1 VVGAILLAVG
11 LFAASMAYTGLVV
24 RRIVTDGDVATTAA
38 SAALEDETVQALLVD
53 ETASAIGSQLLG
65 DDTIRSLVAFGYDP
79 SADLDAIATAVVAD
93 PSFRA
98 AFVATV
104 NELHRIV
111 LVSSGPAPIVDL
123 TPLVDTARTAAI
135 ARNEAYI
142 ALFPARG
149 SLRVSLPVED
159 LPDLT
164 GASSALE
171 SRARLAAG
179 AAVVL
184 VGAAMLVHPRRPRVL
199 RRVGTWAIGI
209 GLTQAALGMLLPVA
223 ASRIPGDLQPVA
235 HAVAETLRPRL
246 LVPAAMVVV
255 VGVAFVVSA
264 WRWQRSL
271 DGGLERLGAHA
282 FLGQEA
288 DQVVPTWDG
297 PIELASHRSPM
308 GAPPVPRVSIAA
320 EPFVRMAGDGSPTT
334 HRAG

>member
-1 VVGAILLAVG
+1 VLGAGLLALG
-11 LFAASMAYTGLVV
+11 LLAASLAYTGLVV
-24 RRIVTDGDVATTAA
+24 RRIVTDGDVAATAA
-38 SAALEDETVQALLVD
+38 SAALEDDAVQRLLVD

-65 DDTIRSLVAFGYDP
+65 EETIRGLEAFGYDP

-104 NELHRIV
+104 NDLHEIV

-123 TPLVDTARTAAI
+123 TPLVETARSAAI
-135 ARNEAYI
+135 ARNPAYTE
-142 ALFPARG
+142 LFPTSG
-149 SLRVSLPVED
+149 SLRVSLPAED

-171 SRARLAAG
+171 SRARLAAL
-179 AAVVL
+179 AAIAL

-199 RRVGTWAIGI
+199 RRVGTWAIGV
-209 GLTQAALGMLLPVA
+209 GLTQAALGVLLPVA

-235 HAVAETLRPRL
+235 QAVAETLRPRL
-246 LVPAAMVVV
+246 LVPAAMVAA
-255 VGVAFVVSA
+255 VGVALMVSA

-288 DQVVPTWDG
+288 DDAVPAWDG
-297 PIELASHRSPM
+297 PIELATHRSPM
-308 GAPPVPRVSIAA
+308 GAPPVPLVSLL
-320 EPFVRMAGDGSPTT
+320 GDGSPTT